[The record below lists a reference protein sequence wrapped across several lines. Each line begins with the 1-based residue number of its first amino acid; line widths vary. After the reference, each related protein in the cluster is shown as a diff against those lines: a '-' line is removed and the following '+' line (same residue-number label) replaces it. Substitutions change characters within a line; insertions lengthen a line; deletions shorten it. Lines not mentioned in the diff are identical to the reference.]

1 MSNADPSSPAN
12 PPGPTA
18 AQQREAIARSHEPDD
33 IHGSEIAAAPLGTD
47 AEAGGAGPA
56 SAAQR
61 AHAEAMIRRNAPQ
74 PSADTAGKPAP
85 AAKG

>member
-1 MSNADPSSPAN
+1 MSNPDPSRPAS

-47 AEAGGAGPA
+47 AEAGSTGPA

-61 AHAEAMIRRNAPQ
+61 AHAEAMIRQNAPEA
-74 PSADTAGKPAP
+74 SSGTAGKPDP